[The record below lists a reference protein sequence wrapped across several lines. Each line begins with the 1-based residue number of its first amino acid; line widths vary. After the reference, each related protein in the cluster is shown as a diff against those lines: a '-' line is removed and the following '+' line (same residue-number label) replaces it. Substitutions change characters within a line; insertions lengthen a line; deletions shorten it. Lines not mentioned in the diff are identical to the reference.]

1 MILKIK
7 PYMKRL
13 WFIKKDWILIKSV
26 IKILSVLNAFLPNN
40 KLLSWIELQMD
51 GVLAII
57 PPILSNNNDLYTI

>member
-13 WFIKKDWILIKSV
+13 WFIKKDWILIRSV
-26 IKILSVLNAFLPNN
+26 IKIPSVLNAFLPNN